1 MLLQKLRSILLTP
14 SAAERRP
21 LCSRIPALG
30 HNKAAI
36 LGIGIAMGI
45 EIGIGIGIGIGGLGF
60 ERMAHTKIVT

>member
-36 LGIGIAMGI
+36 FGIGIAMGI
-45 EIGIGIGIGIGGLGF
+45 EIGIGIGIGGLGF